1 MVGKKSA
8 DIPLHIF
15 MVILCILCVVPFLLL
30 ISSSLTEET
39 ELAVNGYRLIPA
51 EFSTAAYNYIF
62 SGAAGKIVRGY
73 VVSIVVTA
81 IGTTLSLVVTTL
93 FAYPLS
99 RSDLPGRGILMVF
112 LFITML
118 FNGGLVPSYMMWTQ
132 MFHIKN
138 TFLALIFPNLL
149 MNAFSV
155 IMMRTYFITSIPKEL
170 LEAARIDGAGELTL
184 LTRIVLPLSK
194 PILATLGFMAAL
206 GYWNDWMNG
215 LYYVTDTNFFGIQ
228 NILNRM
234 LTDAQFLASSE
245 GAKFTQI
252 SNIQIPSVGIRMA
265 VAVIGILPMLAA
277 YPFFQKY
284 LVKGITLGGVKG

>member
-8 DIPLHIF
+8 DFPVHIF
-15 MVILCILCVVPFLLL
+15 MVILCVLCVVPFLLL

-39 ELAVNGYRLIPA
+39 ELTVNGYRLLPS
-51 EFSTAAYNYIF
+51 EFSTAAYSYIF
-62 SGAAGKIVRGY
+62 SGSAGKIVRGY
-73 VVSIVVTA
+73 IVSIAVTA
-81 IGTTLSLVVTTL
+81 IGTTLSLIITTL

-99 RSDLPGRGILMVF
+99 RDDLPGRGLLMVF
-112 LFITML
+112 LVITML

-138 TFLALIFPNLL
+138 HFAALILPNLL

-184 LTRIVLPLSK
+184 LWRVVLPLSK
-194 PILATLGFMAAL
+194 PILATLGFMTAL

-215 LYYVTDTNFFGIQ
+215 LYYVTDTNYFGIQ

-234 LTDAQFLASSE
+234 LTDAQFLSSSE
-245 GAKFTQI
+245 GAKFTQM